1 MTGKGETMDI
11 RMSDEEA
18 WALTLVLRNI
28 GSPIR
33 YTASTRELVERIRQ
47 NVMEVSDR
55 DQQNLPRYA

>member
-1 MTGKGETMDI
+1 MNGRGEKMDI
-11 RMSDEEA
+11 RLSEEEA

-47 NVMEVSDR
+47 NVMDVADE
-55 DQQNLPRYA
+55 QQRNLPRYA